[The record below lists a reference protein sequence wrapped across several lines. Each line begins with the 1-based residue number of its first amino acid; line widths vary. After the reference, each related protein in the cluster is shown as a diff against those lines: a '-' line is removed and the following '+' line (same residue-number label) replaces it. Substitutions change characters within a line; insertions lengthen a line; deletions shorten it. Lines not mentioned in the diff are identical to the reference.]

1 MVNRLARR
9 GGLSPGSELYGRAFE
24 NWVFHELSACQ
35 GPKGPVRRASEAENG
50 IEIADLTV
58 TGQSSHKSDV
68 HPGATW
74 GLRADDVLM
83 QVKTCG
89 AGRTDATRRR
99 PRRGPDRAGRSPRLT
114 PVRFPPDTTPI
125 GSSMPGQRFS
135 SVFVCLGLAF
145 AAAGSGAARPAPAA
159 EAPGQP
165 GPSGGWQ
172 RQLLDRYCV
181 TCHNGRLRTAGLA
194 LDEHDVAAVAGA
206 PAVWETVVRKLRA
219 GAMPPMP
226 RPRPDAAAY
235 ERFVGWLE
243 AELDRA
249 AAANPDPGRTEAF
262 HRLNRT
268 EYHHAVRD
276 LLDVEI
282 DVAELLPA
290 DGASYGFDNIAG
302 VLGVSPTLIE
312 RYLAAARKISRIAVG
327 RPAPSATAEVFR
339 LASDL
344 PQDDWVAGM
353 PFGTRGGGAFRHTF
367 PEDADYDF
375 RVRLAR
381 NAGDDLAVFEA
392 PHTLEVSLD
401 GALARTFTVGGPPPD
416 APRDS
421 DEYRAWRD
429 RQRTIDGDWAFRLP
443 VGAGPRELRVTFVR
457 KTAAYPETLRQPY
470 LRPYTSITGGDT
482 RVQPY
487 LGSVTVTGPF
497 AAGGGPPAEDPPSR
511 RRIFVCRPDGDAD
524 AEAAGAACA
533 RRILSGLARRAY
545 RRPVTAAD
553 LAVLLRFF
561 DDGRREGGFDAG
573 IEMALRWLLASPE
586 FVLRVERD
594 PAGAEPGSSYAIS
607 GLELASRLS
616 FFLWSSIPDDEL
628 LDLAVEG
635 RLREPDVLEGQVRR
649 MLADER
655 ARALVTS
662 FASQWLH
669 LRNVPAVAPDE
680 DRFPDVGEG
689 LRQAMRRETELFV
702 ESVFREDRNVL
713 DLLTADY
720 TFVNERLARHYGMP
734 RIYGDH
740 FRRVPLAGEARRGLL
755 GHASI
760 LSVTSYPNRTSPVLR
775 GKWVLEN
782 LLGTPPALPPPDVPA
797 LEETT
802 GSGEALSMREATER
816 HRASPACAS
825 CHRLMDP
832 PGFALEQFD
841 AVGRF
846 RTRSA
851 ANTPIDASGELPGGV
866 RFDGAAG
873 LRAALVRDPGR
884 FAGTLTEKLLT
895 YALGR
900 GLEPYDA
907 PAVRAIVRAA
917 ARDGYRFSSLVVGIV
932 ESAPFRMRRAE
943 S

>member
-1 MVNRLARR
+1 
-9 GGLSPGSELYGRAFE
+9 
-24 NWVFHELSACQ
+24 
-35 GPKGPVRRASEAENG
+35 
-50 IEIADLTV
+50 
-58 TGQSSHKSDV
+58 
-68 HPGATW
+68 
-74 GLRADDVLM
+74 
-83 QVKTCG
+83 
-89 AGRTDATRRR
+89 
-99 PRRGPDRAGRSPRLT
+99 
-114 PVRFPPDTTPI
+114 
-125 GSSMPGQRFS
+125 MPGQL
-135 SVFVCLGLAF
+135 SVSVLAYLGLAL
-145 AAAGSGAARPAPAA
+145 AAVGIGSARPALAA

-165 GPSGGWQ
+165 GPAGAWQ
-172 RQLLDRYCV
+172 RELLDRYCV
-181 TCHNGRLRTAGLA
+181 TCHNGRMRTAGLA
-194 LDEHDVAAVAGA
+194 LDEHDVAAVGAA

-226 RPRPDAAAY
+226 RPRPDAATY
-235 ERFVGWLE
+235 DRFVGWLE
-243 AELDRA
+243 TELDRA

-276 LLDVEI
+276 LLDLEV

-302 VLGVSPTLIE
+302 VLGVSPTLLE
-312 RYLAAARKISRIAVG
+312 RYLAAARKISRVAVG
-327 RPAPSATAEVFR
+327 RPAPSAIAEVFR

-367 PEDADYDF
+367 PEDADYVF
-375 RVRLAR
+375 GVRLAR
-381 NAGDDLAVFEA
+381 SAGDNLAVFEV

-401 GALARTFTVGGPPPD
+401 GTLVRTFTAGGPPPAD
-416 APRDS
+416 TPRDS

-429 RQRTIDGDWAFRLP
+429 RQRTIDGDWEFRLP
-443 VGAGPRELRVTFVR
+443 VGAGPRELRVTFAR

-497 AAGGGPPAEDPPSR
+497 AAGGGPPAEDTPSR
-511 RRIFVCRPDGDAD
+511 RRIFVCRP
-524 AEAAGAACA
+524 AEAGEAACA
-533 RRILSGLARRAY
+533 RRILSNLARRAY
-545 RRPVTAAD
+545 RRPVTSAD
-553 LAVLLRFF
+553 LDVLLGFF
-561 DDGRREGGFDAG
+561 DQGRREGGFDAG

-594 PAGAEPGSSYAIS
+594 PAGVEPGSSYAIS
-607 GLELASRLS
+607 DLELASRLS

-628 LDLAVEG
+628 LDLAVAG
-635 RLREPDVLEGQVRR
+635 RLRDPVVLEGQTRR
-649 MLADER
+649 MLADGR

-662 FASQWLH
+662 FASQWLY
-669 LRNVPAVAPDE
+669 LRNVPAVVPDE

-689 LRQAMRRETELFV
+689 LRRAMRRETELFV

-713 DLLTADY
+713 DLLNADY

-740 FRRVPLAGEARRGLL
+740 FRRVPLTNEARRGLL

-760 LSVTSYPNRTSPVLR
+760 LAVTSYPNRTSPVLR

-802 GSGEALSMREATER
+802 GSGEALSIREATER
-816 HRASPACAS
+816 HRANPACAS

-846 RTRSA
+846 RTRTA
-851 ANTPIDASGELPGGV
+851 ANTPIDASGELPDGT

-873 LRAALVRDPGR
+873 LRAALVRDPER

-900 GLEPYDA
+900 GLEHYDA

-917 ARDGYRFSSLVVGIV
+917 ARDGYRFSSLIVGIV

>member
-1 MVNRLARR
+1 
-9 GGLSPGSELYGRAFE
+9 
-24 NWVFHELSACQ
+24 
-35 GPKGPVRRASEAENG
+35 
-50 IEIADLTV
+50 
-58 TGQSSHKSDV
+58 
-68 HPGATW
+68 
-74 GLRADDVLM
+74 
-83 QVKTCG
+83 
-89 AGRTDATRRR
+89 
-99 PRRGPDRAGRSPRLT
+99 
-114 PVRFPPDTTPI
+114 
-125 GSSMPGQRFS
+125 MPGQRPVS
-135 SVFVCLGLAF
+135 TFVCLVLALVV
-145 AAAGSGAARPAPAA
+145 AWTGDARPVPAA
-159 EAPGQP
+159 EAAEQP
-165 GPSGGWQ
+165 GPSAGWQ
-172 RQLLDRYCV
+172 RDLLDRYCV
-181 TCHNGRLRTAGLA
+181 TCHNGRMRTAGLA
-194 LDEHDVAAVAGA
+194 LDEHDVAAVAAA

-219 GAMPPMP
+219 GAMPPAP
-226 RPRPDAAAY
+226 RPRPDGETY
-235 ERFVGWLE
+235 GRFVAWLE
-243 AELDRA
+243 SELDRA

-276 LLDVEI
+276 LLDLEI

-302 VLGVSPTLIE
+302 VLGVSPTLLE
-312 RYLAAARKISRIAVG
+312 RYLAAARKISRVAVG
-327 RPAPSATAEVFR
+327 RPAPSATAEAFR

-367 PEDADYDF
+367 PEDADYVF
-375 RVRLAR
+375 SVRLAR
-381 NAGDDLAVFEA
+381 SAGDNLAVFEV

-401 GALARTFTVGGPPPD
+401 GTLVRTFTAGGPPPAD
-416 APRDS
+416 TPRDS

-429 RQRTIDGDWAFRLP
+429 RQRTIDGDWEFRLP

-497 AAGGGPPAEDPPSR
+497 AAGGGPPAEDTPSR
-511 RRIFVCRPDGDAD
+511 RRIFVCRPAGA
-524 AEAAGAACA
+524 AEADETACA
-533 RRILSGLARRAY
+533 RRVVSNLARRAY
-545 RRPVTAAD
+545 RRPVTSAD
-553 LAVLLRFF
+553 LDVLLGFF
-561 DDGRREGGFDAG
+561 GEGRQEGGFDAG

-594 PAGAEPGSSYAIS
+594 PAGVEPGSSYAIS
-607 GLELASRLS
+607 DLELASRLS

-628 LDLAVEG
+628 LDLAVAG
-635 RLREPDVLEGQVRR
+635 RLRDPVVLAGQTRR
-649 MLADER
+649 MLADGR

-662 FASQWLH
+662 FASQWLY
-669 LRNVPAVAPDE
+669 LRNVPAVVPDE

-740 FRRVPLAGEARRGLL
+740 FRRVPLTNEARRGLL

-760 LSVTSYPNRTSPVLR
+760 LAVTSYPNRTSPVLR

-802 GSGEALSMREATER
+802 GSGEALSIREATER
-816 HRASPACAS
+816 HRANPACAS

-846 RTRSA
+846 RTRTA
-851 ANTPIDASGELPGGV
+851 ANTPIDASGELPDGT

-873 LRAALVRDPGR
+873 LRAALVRTPER

-900 GLEPYDA
+900 GLEHYDA
-907 PAVRAIVRAA
+907 PAVRAITRAA
-917 ARDGYRFSSLVVGIV
+917 ARDGYRFSSLIVGIV

>member
-1 MVNRLARR
+1 MSASRYVAALA
-9 GGLSPGSELYGRAFE
+9 
-24 NWVFHELSACQ
+24 WVA
-35 GPKGPVRRASEAENG
+35 V
-50 IEIADLTV
+50 
-58 TGQSSHKSDV
+58 
-68 HPGATW
+68 
-74 GLRADDVLM
+74 
-83 QVKTCG
+83 
-89 AGRTDATRRR
+89 
-99 PRRGPDRAGRSPRLT
+99 
-114 PVRFPPDTTPI
+114 
-125 GSSMPGQRFS
+125 
-135 SVFVCLGLAF
+135 GLATVGL
-145 AAAGSGAARPAPAA
+145 AGGRPARAA
-159 EAPGQP
+159 EAPEQP
-165 GPSGGWQ
+165 GPAGGWQ
-172 RQLLDRYCV
+172 RELLDHYCV
-181 TCHNGRLRTAGLA
+181 TCHNGRMRTAGLA
-194 LDEHDVAAVAGA
+194 LDEHDVAAVAAA
-206 PAVWETVVRKLRA
+206 PEVWETVVRKLRA
-219 GAMPPMP
+219 GAMPPSP

-235 ERFVGWLE
+235 DRFVGWLE
-243 AELDRA
+243 AELDRH

-276 LLDVEI
+276 LLDLEI

-302 VLGVSPTLIE
+302 VLGVSPTLLE
-312 RYLAAARKISRIAVG
+312 RYLAAARKIARVAVG

-367 PEDADYDF
+367 PEDAEYDF
-375 RVRLAR
+375 RVTLAR
-381 NAGDDLAVFEA
+381 NAGDNLAVFEV
-392 PHTLEVSLD
+392 PHTVEVSLD
-401 GALARTFTVGGPPPD
+401 GELVRTFTVGGPPPD

-421 DEYRAWRD
+421 DERRAWRD
-429 RQRTIDGDWAFRLP
+429 RQRNIDRDWEFRMP

-497 AAGGGPPAEDPPSR
+497 VAAGGPPAEETPSR
-511 RRIFVCRPDGDAD
+511 RRIFACRPADGA
-524 AEAAGAACA
+524 AEAEETACA
-533 RRILSGLARRAY
+533 RRIVSALARRAY
-545 RRPVTAAD
+545 RRPVTPAD
-553 LAVLLRFF
+553 LDVLLGFF

-573 IEMALRWLLASPE
+573 VEMALRWLLASPE

-594 PAGAEPGSSYAIS
+594 PAGVAAGESYAVS
-607 GLELASRLS
+607 DLELASRLS

-628 LDLAVEG
+628 LDLAEAG
-635 RLREPDVLEGQVRR
+635 RLRAPAVLEAQVRR

-655 ARALVTS
+655 SRALVTS
-662 FASQWLH
+662 FASQWLY
-669 LRNVPAVAPDE
+669 LRNVPAVVPDE

-702 ESVFREDRNVL
+702 ESVFREDRSVV

-734 RIYGDH
+734 GVYGSH
-740 FRRVPLAGEARRGLL
+740 FRRVPVTHPARRGLL

-802 GSGEALSMREATER
+802 GTGEALSMREATER
-816 HRASPACAS
+816 HRANPVCAS

-851 ANTPIDASGELPGGV
+851 AGTPIDATGELPDGT

-873 LRAALVRDPGR
+873 LRDALAGR
-884 FAGTLTEKLLT
+884 PERFVGTLTEKLLT

-900 GLEPYDA
+900 GLEHYDA
-907 PAVRAIVRAA
+907 PAVRAVTRAA
-917 ARDGYRFSSLVVGIV
+917 AEDGYRFSSLVVGIV

>member
-1 MVNRLARR
+1 MSGRRNTPALA
-9 GGLSPGSELYGRAFE
+9 
-24 NWVFHELSACQ
+24 C
-35 GPKGPVRRASEAENG
+35 
-50 IEIADLTV
+50 TV
-58 TGQSSHKSDV
+58 L
-68 HPGATW
+68 A
-74 GLRADDVLM
+74 
-83 QVKTCG
+83 
-89 AGRTDATRRR
+89 
-99 PRRGPDRAGRSPRLT
+99 
-114 PVRFPPDTTPI
+114 
-125 GSSMPGQRFS
+125 
-135 SVFVCLGLAF
+135 LAF
-145 AAAGSGAARPAPAA
+145 AWAGGARPALAGEPA
-159 EAPGQP
+159 GQP
-165 GPSGGWQ
+165 GASGGWQ
-172 RQLLDRYCV
+172 RELLDRYCV
-181 TCHNGRLRTAGLA
+181 ACHNGRMRTAGLA
-194 LDEHDVAAVAGA
+194 LDEHDPAAVGA
-206 PAVWETVVRKLRA
+206 SPAVWETVVRKLRA
-219 GAMPPMP
+219 GAMPPAP
-226 RPRPDAAAY
+226 RPRPDAATY
-235 ERFVGWLE
+235 DRFVGWLE
-243 AELDRA
+243 TELDRH

-276 LLDVEI
+276 LLDLEI

-302 VLGVSPTLIE
+302 VLGVSPTLLE
-312 RYLAAARKISRIAVG
+312 RYLAAARKIARVAVG

-367 PEDADYDF
+367 PEDAEYDI

-381 NAGDDLAVFEA
+381 NAGDNLAIFEV
-392 PHTLEVSLD
+392 PHTVEVSLD
-401 GALARTFTVGGPPPD
+401 GSLVRTFTAGGPPPD

-429 RQRTIDGDWAFRLP
+429 RQRNVDRDWEFRLP
-443 VGAGPRELRVTFVR
+443 VQAGPRELRVTFVR

-497 AAGGGPPAEDPPSR
+497 AAAGLPAGDGSPAAAGRGLPARDGSPTAPGRELPARDGSPPAGVGFPAGDGSPAATGGGRPVGGGPLAAAGGPPTEDTPSR
-511 RRIFVCRPDGDAD
+511 RRIFVCRPASDAVE
-524 AEAAGAACA
+524 AEQADCA
-533 RRILSGLARRAY
+533 RRIVSALARRAY
-545 RRPVTAAD
+545 RRPVISSD
-553 LAVLLRFF
+553 LEVLLGFF
-561 DDGRREGGFDAG
+561 DQGRREDGFDAG
-573 IEMALRWLLASPE
+573 VEMALRWLLASPE

-594 PAGAEPGSSYAIS
+594 PAGVAAGESYAVS
-607 GLELASRLS
+607 DLELASRLS

-628 LDLAVEG
+628 LDLAAAG
-635 RLREPDVLEGQVRR
+635 RLREPAVLEAQTRR

-655 ARALVTS
+655 SLALVTS
-662 FASQWLH
+662 FASQWLY
-669 LRNVPAVAPDE
+669 LRNVPAVVPDE

-734 RIYGDH
+734 RVYGSH
-740 FRRVPLAGEARRGLL
+740 FRRVPVAHEARRGLL

-816 HRASPACAS
+816 HRASPVCAS

-851 ANTPIDASGELPGGV
+851 AGTPIDASGELPDGT

-873 LRAALVRDPGR
+873 LREALVSRPER
-884 FAGTLTEKLLT
+884 FVGTLTEKLLT

-900 GLEPYDA
+900 GLEHYDA
-907 PAVRAIVRAA
+907 PAVRAVTRAA
-917 ARDGYRFSSLVVGIV
+917 AEDGYRFSSLVVGIV

>member
-1 MVNRLARR
+1 
-9 GGLSPGSELYGRAFE
+9 
-24 NWVFHELSACQ
+24 
-35 GPKGPVRRASEAENG
+35 
-50 IEIADLTV
+50 
-58 TGQSSHKSDV
+58 
-68 HPGATW
+68 
-74 GLRADDVLM
+74 
-83 QVKTCG
+83 
-89 AGRTDATRRR
+89 
-99 PRRGPDRAGRSPRLT
+99 
-114 PVRFPPDTTPI
+114 
-125 GSSMPGQRFS
+125 MPGQRPVS
-135 SVFVCLGLAF
+135 LLVCLALTL
-145 AAAGSGAARPAPAA
+145 AAAGIGGARPVLAA
-159 EAPGQP
+159 EPSAGQP
-165 GPSGGWQ
+165 GPAGGWQ
-172 RQLLDRYCV
+172 RELLDRYCV
-181 TCHNGRLRTAGLA
+181 TCHNGRMRTAGLA
-194 LDEHDVAAVAGA
+194 LDEHDVGAVAAA

-219 GAMPPMP
+219 GAMPPPP
-226 RPRPDAAAY
+226 RPRPDAATY
-235 ERFVGWLE
+235 DRFVGWLE
-243 AELDRA
+243 TELDRH

-276 LLDVEI
+276 LLDLEI

-302 VLGVSPTLIE
+302 VLGVSPTLLE
-312 RYLAAARKISRIAVG
+312 RYLAAARKIARVAVG

-367 PEDADYDF
+367 PEDAEYDF

-381 NAGDDLAVFEA
+381 NAGDNLAIFEV
-392 PHTLEVSLD
+392 PHTVEVSLD
-401 GALARTFTVGGPPPD
+401 GTLVRTFTAGRPPPD

-429 RQRTIDGDWAFRLP
+429 RQRNVDRDWEFRLP
-443 VGAGPRELRVTFVR
+443 VQAGPRELRVTFVR

-497 AAGGGPPAEDPPSR
+497 SAAGGPPAEGTPSR
-511 RRIFVCRPDGDAD
+511 RRIFVCLP
-524 AEAAGAACA
+524 AAGAAEAGQTACA
-533 RRILSGLARRAY
+533 RRILSTLARRAY

-553 LAVLLRFF
+553 LDVLLGFF
-561 DDGRREGGFDAG
+561 DEGRGEGGFDAG

-594 PAGAEPGSSYAIS
+594 PAGVAAGESYAVS
-607 GLELASRLS
+607 DLELASRLS

-628 LDLAVEG
+628 LDLAEAG
-635 RLREPDVLEGQVRR
+635 RLREPAVLEAQARR

-655 ARALVTS
+655 SRALVTS
-662 FASQWLH
+662 FASQWLY
-669 LRNVPAVAPDE
+669 LRNVPAVVPDE

-702 ESVFREDRNVL
+702 ESVLREDRNVL

-734 RIYGDH
+734 RVYGSH
-740 FRRVPLAGEARRGLL
+740 FRRVPVAEEARRGLL

-802 GSGEALSMREATER
+802 DSGEVLSMREATER
-816 HRASPACAS
+816 HRANPVCAS

-851 ANTPIDASGELPGGV
+851 AGTLIDATGELPDGT

-873 LRAALVRDPGR
+873 LREALVGR
-884 FAGTLTEKLLT
+884 PERFVGTLTEKLLT

-900 GLEPYDA
+900 GLEHYDA
-907 PAVRAIVRAA
+907 PAVRAVTRAA
-917 ARDGYRFSSLVVGIV
+917 AEDGYRFSSLVVGIV

>member
-1 MVNRLARR
+1 MSVTRHLAA
-9 GGLSPGSELYGRAFE
+9 L
-24 NWVFHELSACQ
+24 ACAALA
-35 GPKGPVRRASEAENG
+35 VAA
-50 IEIADLTV
+50 
-58 TGQSSHKSDV
+58 
-68 HPGATW
+68 
-74 GLRADDVLM
+74 
-83 QVKTCG
+83 
-89 AGRTDATRRR
+89 
-99 PRRGPDRAGRSPRLT
+99 
-114 PVRFPPDTTPI
+114 
-125 GSSMPGQRFS
+125 
-135 SVFVCLGLAF
+135 GLA
-145 AAAGSGAARPAPAA
+145 GTRPAHAA
-159 EAPGQP
+159 EAGEQP

-172 RQLLDRYCV
+172 RELLDRYCV
-181 TCHNGRLRTAGLA
+181 TCHNGRMRTAGLA
-194 LDEHDVAAVAGA
+194 LDEHDVAAVAAA

-219 GAMPPMP
+219 GAMPPSP
-226 RPRPDAAAY
+226 RPRPDAATY
-235 ERFVGWLE
+235 DRFVGWLE
-243 AELDRA
+243 AELDRH

-276 LLDVEI
+276 LLDLEI

-302 VLGVSPTLIE
+302 VLGVSPTLLE
-312 RYLAAARKISRIAVG
+312 RYLAAARKIARVAVG

-367 PEDADYDF
+367 PEDAEYDF
-375 RVRLAR
+375 RVTLAR
-381 NAGDDLAVFEA
+381 NAGDNLAVFEV
-392 PHTLEVSLD
+392 PHTVEVSLD
-401 GALARTFTVGGPPPD
+401 GELVRTFIAGGPPPD
-416 APRDS
+416 GPRDS
-421 DEYRAWRD
+421 DQYRGWRD
-429 RQRTIDGDWAFRLP
+429 RQRNIDRDWEFRLP

-497 AAGGGPPAEDPPSR
+497 APAGGPQAGGDAPTAVAGGPPVGGDAPTAAVGRPPAEETPSR
-511 RRIFVCRPDGDAD
+511 RRIFACRPADGS
-524 AEAAGAACA
+524 AEAEETACA
-533 RRILSGLARRAY
+533 RRIVSVLARRAY
-545 RRPVTAAD
+545 RRPVIPAD
-553 LAVLLRFF
+553 LDVLLGFF

-594 PAGAEPGSSYAIS
+594 PAGVAAGESYAVS
-607 GLELASRLS
+607 DLELASRLS

-628 LDLAVEG
+628 LDLAEAG
-635 RLREPDVLEGQVRR
+635 RLREPAVLEAQARR
-649 MLADER
+649 MLADGR
-655 ARALVTS
+655 SRALVTS
-662 FASQWLH
+662 FASQWLY
-669 LRNVPAVAPDE
+669 LRNVPAVVPDE

-702 ESVFREDRNVL
+702 ESVFREDRSVV

-734 RIYGDH
+734 GVYGSH
-740 FRRVPLAGEARRGLL
+740 FRRVPVAHEARRGLL
-755 GHASI
+755 GQASI

-802 GSGEALSMREATER
+802 GAGEALSMREATER
-816 HRASPACAS
+816 HRANPVCAS

-841 AVGRF
+841 AVGRL

-851 ANTPIDASGELPGGV
+851 AGTSIDATGELPDGT

-873 LRAALVRDPGR
+873 LREALAGR
-884 FAGTLTEKLLT
+884 PERFVGTLTEKLLT

-900 GLEPYDA
+900 GLEHYDA
-907 PAVRAIVRAA
+907 PAVRAITRAA
-917 ARDGYRFSSLVVGIV
+917 AEDGYRFSSLVVGIV

>member
-1 MVNRLARR
+1 MSGRRNTPALACTALALAVAWA
-9 GGLSPGSELYGRAFE
+9 GG
-24 NWVFHELSACQ
+24 
-35 GPKGPVRRASEAENG
+35 
-50 IEIADLTV
+50 
-58 TGQSSHKSDV
+58 
-68 HPGATW
+68 
-74 GLRADDVLM
+74 
-83 QVKTCG
+83 
-89 AGRTDATRRR
+89 
-99 PRRGPDRAGRSPRLT
+99 
-114 PVRFPPDTTPI
+114 
-125 GSSMPGQRFS
+125 
-135 SVFVCLGLAF
+135 
-145 AAAGSGAARPAPAA
+145 ARPALAGEPA
-159 EAPGQP
+159 GQP
-165 GPSGGWQ
+165 EASGGWQ
-172 RQLLDRYCV
+172 RELLDRYCV
-181 TCHNGRLRTAGLA
+181 TCHNGRMRTAGLA
-194 LDEHDVAAVAGA
+194 LDEHDVAAVGAA

-219 GAMPPMP
+219 GAMPPAP
-226 RPRPDAAAY
+226 RPRPDAATY
-235 ERFVGWLE
+235 DRFVGWLE
-243 AELDRA
+243 TELDRH

-276 LLDVEI
+276 LLDLEI

-302 VLGVSPTLIE
+302 VLGVSPTLLE
-312 RYLAAARKISRIAVG
+312 RYLAAARKLARVAVG

-367 PEDADYDF
+367 PEDAEYDI

-381 NAGDDLAVFEA
+381 NAGDDLAVFEV

-401 GALARTFTVGGPPPD
+401 GDLVRTFTVGGPPPD

-421 DEYRAWRD
+421 DEYRDWRG
-429 RQRTIDGDWAFRLP
+429 RQRVVDRDWEFRLP
-443 VGAGPRELRVTFVR
+443 ISAGPHELRATFVR
-457 KTAAYPETLRQPY
+457 KTAAYPETLRQPF

-497 AAGGGPPAEDPPSR
+497 APAGGLPAGDGSPTASGRGLPARGGSPPAGVGFPAGDGSPAATGGGPAVGGGSLAARGGPSAEDTPSR
-511 RRIFVCRPDGDAD
+511 RRIFSCRPSAD
-524 AEAAGAACA
+524 AAEAEQAACA
-533 RRILSGLARRAY
+533 RRVLSGLARRAY
-545 RRPVTAAD
+545 RRPVTPAD
-553 LAVLLRFF
+553 LDVLVGFF
-561 DDGRREGGFDAG
+561 DEGRREGGFDAG
-573 IEMALRWLLASPE
+573 VEMALRWLLASPG

-594 PAGAEPGSSYAIS
+594 PAGVAAGESYAVS
-607 GLELASRLS
+607 DLELASRLS

-628 LDLAVEG
+628 LDLAAAG
-635 RLREPDVLEGQVRR
+635 RLREPAVLEAQARR

-655 ARALVTS
+655 SRALVTS
-662 FASQWLH
+662 FASQWLY
-669 LRNVPAVAPDE
+669 LRNVPAVVPDE

-702 ESVFREDRNVL
+702 ESVFREDRSVL

-734 RIYGDH
+734 GVYGSH
-740 FRRVPLAGEARRGLL
+740 FRRVPVAHEARRGLL

-802 GSGEALSMREATER
+802 GTGEALSMREATER
-816 HRASPACAS
+816 HRANPVCAS

-851 ANTPIDASGELPGGV
+851 AGTPIDASGELPDGT

-873 LRAALVRDPGR
+873 LREALVGR
-884 FAGTLTEKLLT
+884 PERFVGTLTEKLLT

-900 GLEPYDA
+900 GLEHYDA
-907 PAVRAIVRAA
+907 PAVRAVTRAA
-917 ARDGYRFSSLVVGIV
+917 AEDGYRFSSLVVGIV
-932 ESAPFRMRRAE
+932 ETAPFRMRRAE
-943 S
+943 P

>member
-1 MVNRLARR
+1 MSASRYVAALA
-9 GGLSPGSELYGRAFE
+9 
-24 NWVFHELSACQ
+24 WVA
-35 GPKGPVRRASEAENG
+35 V
-50 IEIADLTV
+50 
-58 TGQSSHKSDV
+58 
-68 HPGATW
+68 
-74 GLRADDVLM
+74 
-83 QVKTCG
+83 
-89 AGRTDATRRR
+89 
-99 PRRGPDRAGRSPRLT
+99 
-114 PVRFPPDTTPI
+114 
-125 GSSMPGQRFS
+125 
-135 SVFVCLGLAF
+135 GLATVGL
-145 AAAGSGAARPAPAA
+145 AGGRPARAA
-159 EAPGQP
+159 EAPEQP

-172 RQLLDRYCV
+172 RELLDRYCV
-181 TCHNGRLRTAGLA
+181 TCHNGRMRTAGLA
-194 LDEHDVAAVAGA
+194 LDEHDVAAVAAA

-219 GAMPPMP
+219 GAMPPSP
-226 RPRPDAAAY
+226 RPRPDAATY
-235 ERFVGWLE
+235 DRFVGWLE
-243 AELDRA
+243 AELDRH

-276 LLDVEI
+276 LLDLEI

-302 VLGVSPTLIE
+302 VLGVSPTLLE
-312 RYLAAARKISRIAVG
+312 RYLAAARKIARVAVG

-367 PEDADYDF
+367 PEDAEYDF
-375 RVRLAR
+375 RVTLAR
-381 NAGDDLAVFEA
+381 NAGDNLAVFEV
-392 PHTLEVSLD
+392 PHTVEVSLD
-401 GALARTFTVGGPPPD
+401 GVLVRTFTVGGPPPD
-416 APRDS
+416 GPRDG
-421 DEYRAWRD
+421 DERRAWRD
-429 RQRTIDGDWAFRLP
+429 RQRTVDADWEFRMP

-457 KTAAYPETLRQPY
+457 KTAAYAETLRQPY

-497 AAGGGPPAEDPPSR
+497 AAAGGPPAGGDAPTPGNGVPPAVGGAPAAADGPAVGGAPTVTDDPAVVGDVPAVADGDRAPGDGYPLAVGGAPPAAVGGAPPTEGTPSR
-511 RRIFVCRPDGDAD
+511 RRIFLCRP
-524 AEAAGAACA
+524 AAGADEAEETACA
-533 RRILSGLARRAY
+533 RRIVSALARRAY
-545 RRPVTAAD
+545 RRPVTPAD
-553 LAVLLRFF
+553 LDVLLGFF
-561 DDGRREGGFDAG
+561 DDGRREAGFDAG
-573 IEMALRWLLASPE
+573 VEMALRWLLASPE

-594 PAGAEPGSSYAIS
+594 PAGVEAGESYVVS
-607 GLELASRLS
+607 DLELASRLS

-628 LDLAVEG
+628 LDLAEAG
-635 RLREPDVLEGQVRR
+635 RLREPAVLEAQARR

-655 ARALVTS
+655 SRALVTS
-662 FASQWLH
+662 FASQWLY
-669 LRNVPAVAPDE
+669 LRNVPAVVPDE

-734 RIYGDH
+734 GVYGSH
-740 FRRVPLAGEARRGLL
+740 FRRVPVAHEARRGLL

-802 GSGEALSMREATER
+802 GTGEVLSMREATER
-816 HRASPACAS
+816 HRANPVCAS

-841 AVGRF
+841 AVGRL

-851 ANTPIDASGELPGGV
+851 AGTPIDATGELPDGT

-873 LRAALVRDPGR
+873 LREALAGR
-884 FAGTLTEKLLT
+884 PDRFVGTLTEKLLT

-900 GLEPYDA
+900 GLEHYDA
-907 PAVRAIVRAA
+907 PAVRAITRAA
-917 ARDGYRFSSLVVGIV
+917 AEDGYRFSSLVVGIV

>member
-1 MVNRLARR
+1 MTSPRTLAPVC
-9 GGLSPGSELYGRAFE
+9 GYLAPLLGCVLALMAVAAVPVQAAESAESRAQP
-24 NWVFHELSACQ
+24 AA
-35 GPKGPVRRASEAENG
+35 R
-50 IEIADLTV
+50 T
-58 TGQSSHKSDV
+58 
-68 HPGATW
+68 PGA
-74 GLRADDVLM
+74 
-83 QVKTCG
+83 
-89 AGRTDATRRR
+89 
-99 PRRGPDRAGRSPRLT
+99 
-114 PVRFPPDTTPI
+114 
-125 GSSMPGQRFS
+125 
-135 SVFVCLGLAF
+135 
-145 AAAGSGAARPAPAA
+145 PA
-159 EAPGQP
+159 
-165 GPSGGWQ
+165 GGWQ
-172 RQLLDRYCV
+172 RALLDRYCV
-181 TCHNGRLRTAGLA
+181 ACHNDRLRTADLA
-194 LDEHDVAAVAGA
+194 LDTHDVTRIADA
-206 PAVWETVVRKLRA
+206 PEIWETVVRKLRA
-219 GAMPPMP
+219 GAMPPLP
-226 RPRPDAAAY
+226 RPRPDAATY
-235 ERFVGWLE
+235 DRFVGWLE
-243 AELDRA
+243 SELDRT
-249 AAANPDPGRTEAF
+249 AAANPNPGRTEAF

-276 LLDVEI
+276 LLDLEI

-302 VLGVSPTLIE
+302 VLGVSPTLLE
-312 RYLAAARKISRIAVG
+312 RYLAAARKISRVAVG

-353 PFGTRGGGAFRHTF
+353 PFGTRGGGVFRHVF
-367 PEDADYDF
+367 PEDADYLF

-381 NAGDDLAVFEA
+381 NAGDNLAVFEV
-392 PHTLEVSLD
+392 PHTLEASLD
-401 GALARTFTVGGPPPD
+401 GALVRTFTVGGPPPAD

-429 RQRTIDGDWAFRLP
+429 RQRTIDRDWEFRLP
-443 VGAGPRELRVTFVR
+443 VKAGPHELSVTFVR
-457 KTAAYPETLRQPY
+457 QTAAYPETLRQPY

-497 AAGGGPPAEDPPSR
+497 AASGGPPVEETPSR
-511 RRIFVCRPDGDAD
+511 RRIFVCRP
-524 AEAAGAACA
+524 AGATNAEWTECA
-533 RRILSGLARRAY
+533 SRILSSLARRAY
-545 RRPVTAAD
+545 RRPVAGAD
-553 LAVLLRFF
+553 LDVLLRFF
-561 DDGRREGGFDAG
+561 DEGRREGGFDAG
-573 IEMALRWLLASPE
+573 VEMALRWLLASPE

-594 PAGAEPGSSYAIS
+594 PVGVAPGTNYAIS
-607 GLELASRLS
+607 DLELASRLS

-628 LDLAVEG
+628 LDLAAAR
-635 RLREPDVLEGQVRR
+635 RLRDPEVLEQQTRR

-662 FASQWLH
+662 FASQWLY
-669 LRNVPAVAPDE
+669 LRNVPAVVPDE

-702 ESVFREDRNVL
+702 ESIFRADRSVL

-734 RIYGDH
+734 RIYGSH
-740 FRRVPLAGEARRGLL
+740 FRRVPVTHEARRGLL

-760 LSVTSYPNRTSPVLR
+760 LAVTSYPNRTSPVLR

-802 GSGEALSMREATER
+802 DGGEALSMREATER
-816 HRASPACAS
+816 HRANPVCAS

-846 RTRSA
+846 RTRTA
-851 ANTPIDASGELPGGV
+851 ANTPIDASGELPDGT

-873 LRAALVRDPGR
+873 LREALASRPER
-884 FAGTLTEKLLT
+884 FVGTLIEKLMT

-900 GLEPYDA
+900 GLEHYDA
-907 PAVRAIVRAA
+907 PAIRAVTREAA
-917 ARDGYRFSSLVVGIV
+917 ENDYRFSSLVVGIV
-932 ESAPFRMRRAE
+932 KSMPFRMRRAE

>member
-1 MVNRLARR
+1 MSGRRNTPALACTALALAVAWV
-9 GGLSPGSELYGRAFE
+9 GG
-24 NWVFHELSACQ
+24 
-35 GPKGPVRRASEAENG
+35 
-50 IEIADLTV
+50 
-58 TGQSSHKSDV
+58 
-68 HPGATW
+68 
-74 GLRADDVLM
+74 
-83 QVKTCG
+83 
-89 AGRTDATRRR
+89 
-99 PRRGPDRAGRSPRLT
+99 
-114 PVRFPPDTTPI
+114 
-125 GSSMPGQRFS
+125 
-135 SVFVCLGLAF
+135 
-145 AAAGSGAARPAPAA
+145 ARPALAGEPA
-159 EAPGQP
+159 GQP
-165 GPSGGWQ
+165 EASGGWQ
-172 RQLLDRYCV
+172 RELLDRYCV
-181 TCHNGRLRTAGLA
+181 TCHNGRMRTAGLA
-194 LDEHDVAAVAGA
+194 LDEHDVGAVAAA

-219 GAMPPMP
+219 GAMPPPP
-226 RPRPDAAAY
+226 RPRPDAATY
-235 ERFVGWLE
+235 DRFVGWLE
-243 AELDRA
+243 TELDRH

-276 LLDVEI
+276 LLDLEI

-302 VLGVSPTLIE
+302 VLGVSPTLLE
-312 RYLAAARKISRIAVG
+312 RYLAAARKIARVAVG

-367 PEDADYDF
+367 PEDAEYDI

-381 NAGDDLAVFEA
+381 NAGDNLAIFEV
-392 PHTLEVSLD
+392 PHTVEVSLD
-401 GALARTFTVGGPPPD
+401 GTLVRTFIAGGPPPD

-429 RQRTIDGDWAFRLP
+429 RQRNVDRDWEFRLP

-497 AAGGGPPAEDPPSR
+497 AAAGGLSAGDGAPGAAGRGLPARDGSPTAPERELPARGGAPPAGVGFPAGDESPSATGGGRPVGGGSLVAGGGPPAEDTPSR
-511 RRIFVCRPDGDAD
+511 RRIFVCRPAAD
-524 AEAAGAACA
+524 AAEAEQADCA
-533 RRILSGLARRAY
+533 RRILSALARRAY
-545 RRPVTAAD
+545 RRPVTPAD
-553 LAVLLRFF
+553 LEVLLGFF
-561 DDGRREGGFDAG
+561 DEGRREGGFDAG
-573 IEMALRWLLASPE
+573 VEMALRWLLASPE

-594 PAGAEPGSSYAIS
+594 PAGVAAGESYAVS
-607 GLELASRLS
+607 DLELASRLS
-616 FFLWSSIPDDEL
+616 FFLWSSIPDGEL
-628 LDLAVEG
+628 LDLAVAG
-635 RLREPDVLEGQVRR
+635 RLREPAVLEAQARR

-655 ARALVTS
+655 SRALVTS
-662 FASQWLH
+662 FASQWLY
-669 LRNVPAVAPDE
+669 LRNVPAVVPDE

-720 TFVNERLARHYGMP
+720 TFINERLARHYGMP
-734 RIYGDH
+734 GVYGSH
-740 FRRVPLAGEARRGLL
+740 FRRVPVTHEARRGLL

-802 GSGEALSMREATER
+802 AGGEALSMREATER
-816 HRASPACAS
+816 HRANPVCAS

-851 ANTPIDASGELPGGV
+851 AGTPIDATGELPDGT

-873 LRAALVRDPGR
+873 LREALVGR
-884 FAGTLTEKLLT
+884 PERFVGTLTEKLLT

-900 GLEPYDA
+900 GLEHYDA
-907 PAVRAIVRAA
+907 PAVRAVTRAA
-917 ARDGYRFSSLVVGIV
+917 AEDGYRFSSLVVGIV

>member
-1 MVNRLARR
+1 MPATIDT
-9 GGLSPGSELYGRAFE
+9 
-24 NWVFHELSACQ
+24 
-35 GPKGPVRRASEAENG
+35 GPVPSDTTAICRNMPEPRSVSLLACAALVLVAAGLAGVRPAHSAEASE
-50 IEIADLTV
+50 
-58 TGQSSHKSDV
+58 Q
-68 HPGATW
+68 PGA
-74 GLRADDVLM
+74 
-83 QVKTCG
+83 
-89 AGRTDATRRR
+89 
-99 PRRGPDRAGRSPRLT
+99 
-114 PVRFPPDTTPI
+114 
-125 GSSMPGQRFS
+125 
-135 SVFVCLGLAF
+135 
-145 AAAGSGAARPAPAA
+145 
-159 EAPGQP
+159 
-165 GPSGGWQ
+165 SGGWQ
-172 RQLLDRYCV
+172 RELLDRYCV
-181 TCHNGRLRTAGLA
+181 TCHNGRMRTAGLA
-194 LDEHDVAAVAGA
+194 LDEHDVTAVAA
-206 PAVWETVVRKLRA
+206 SPAVWETVVRKLRA
-219 GAMPPMP
+219 GAMPPAP
-226 RPRPDAAAY
+226 RSRPDAATY
-235 ERFVGWLE
+235 DRFVGWLE
-243 AELDRA
+243 AELDRH

-276 LLDVEI
+276 LLDLEI

-302 VLGVSPTLIE
+302 VLGVSPTLLE
-312 RYLAAARKISRIAVG
+312 RYLAAARKIARVAVG

-367 PEDADYDF
+367 PEDAEYDF
-375 RVRLAR
+375 RVTLAR
-381 NAGDDLAVFEA
+381 NAGDNLAVFEV
-392 PHTLEVSLD
+392 PHTVEVSLD
-401 GALARTFTVGGPPPD
+401 GVLVRTFTVGGPPPD

-421 DEYRAWRD
+421 DERRAWRD
-429 RQRTIDGDWAFRLP
+429 RQRNIDRDWEFRLP

-457 KTAAYPETLRQPY
+457 KTAAYSETLRQPY

-497 AAGGGPPAEDPPSR
+497 AAAGGPPVDDGSPTAPGAGPPVGDSAPAAAGGPPAEETPSR
-511 RRIFVCRPDGDAD
+511 RRIFVCRPADGA
-524 AEAAGAACA
+524 AEAEEAACA
-533 RRILSGLARRAY
+533 RRIVSALARRAY
-545 RRPVTAAD
+545 RRPVTPAD
-553 LAVLLRFF
+553 LDVLLGFF

-594 PAGAEPGSSYAIS
+594 PAGAAAGESYAVS
-607 GLELASRLS
+607 DLELASRLS

-628 LDLAVEG
+628 LDLAETG
-635 RLREPDVLEGQVRR
+635 RLRDPAVLEAQTRR

-655 ARALVTS
+655 SRALVTS
-662 FASQWLH
+662 FASQWLY
-669 LRNVPAVAPDE
+669 LRNVPAVVPDE

-689 LRQAMRRETELFV
+689 LRQAMRRETELLV
-702 ESVFREDRNVL
+702 ESVFREDRNVV

-734 RIYGDH
+734 GVYGSH
-740 FRRVPLAGEARRGLL
+740 FRRVPVAHEARRGLL

-802 GSGEALSMREATER
+802 GTGEALSMREATER
-816 HRASPACAS
+816 HRANPVCAS

-851 ANTPIDASGELPGGV
+851 AGTPIDATGELPDGT

-873 LRAALVRDPGR
+873 LREALAGR
-884 FAGTLTEKLLT
+884 PERFVGTLTEKLLT

-900 GLEPYDA
+900 GLEHYDA
-907 PAVRAIVRAA
+907 PAVRAITRAA
-917 ARDGYRFSSLVVGIV
+917 AEDGYRFSALVVGIV

>member
-1 MVNRLARR
+1 MLGRR
-9 GGLSPGSELYGRAFE
+9 
-24 NWVFHELSACQ
+24 
-35 GPKGPVRRASEAENG
+35 
-50 IEIADLTV
+50 
-58 TGQSSHKSDV
+58 
-68 HPGATW
+68 
-74 GLRADDVLM
+74 
-83 QVKTCG
+83 
-89 AGRTDATRRR
+89 
-99 PRRGPDRAGRSPRLT
+99 
-114 PVRFPPDTTPI
+114 
-125 GSSMPGQRFS
+125 
-135 SVFVCLGLAF
+135 SVSLLVCLALTL
-145 AAAGSGAARPAPAA
+145 AAAGMGGVRPALAA
-159 EAPGQP
+159 GAPEQP
-165 GPSGGWQ
+165 GPANAWQ
-172 RQLLDRYCV
+172 RDLLDRYCV
-181 TCHNGRLRTAGLA
+181 TCHNGRMRTAGLA
-194 LDEHDVAAVAGA
+194 LDEHDVAAVAAA
-206 PAVWETVVRKLRA
+206 PAVWETVVRKLQA
-219 GAMPPMP
+219 GAMPPLP
-226 RPRPDAAAY
+226 RPRPDAATY
-235 ERFVGWLE
+235 DRFIAWLE
-243 AELDRA
+243 TELDRA

-276 LLDVEI
+276 LLDLEI

-302 VLGVSPTLIE
+302 VLGVSPTLLE
-312 RYLAAARKISRIAVG
+312 RYLAAARKISRVAVG

-344 PQDDWVAGM
+344 PQDDWVSGM

-367 PEDADYDF
+367 PEDAEYVF
-375 RVRLAR
+375 EVRLAR
-381 NAGDDLAVFEA
+381 SAGDNLAVFEV

-401 GALARTFTVGGPPPD
+401 GALARTFTAGGPPPAD

-421 DEYRAWRD
+421 DEFRAWRD
-429 RQRTIDGDWAFRLP
+429 RQRNIDGDWEFRLP
-443 VGAGPRELRVTFVR
+443 VQAGPHELRVTFVR
-457 KTAAYPETLRQPY
+457 RTAAYTETLRQPY

-487 LGSVTVTGPF
+487 LGSLTVTGPF
-497 AAGGGPPAEDPPSR
+497 AASGGPPVEDTPSR
-511 RRIFVCRPDGDAD
+511 RRIFVCRPADGA
-524 AEAAGAACA
+524 AEAEETACA
-533 RRILSGLARRAY
+533 HRILSSLARRAY
-545 RRPVTAAD
+545 RRPVTSAD
-553 LAVLLRFF
+553 LDVLLGFF
-561 DDGRREGGFDAG
+561 DEGDREGGFDAG

-594 PAGAEPGSSYAIS
+594 PAGVAAGASYAIS
-607 GLELASRLS
+607 DLELASRLS

-628 LDLAVEG
+628 LDLAAAG
-635 RLREPDVLEGQVRR
+635 RLRDPAELERQTRR

-655 ARALVTS
+655 SRALVTS
-662 FASQWLH
+662 FASQWLY
-669 LRNVPAVAPDE
+669 LRNVPAVVPDE

-702 ESVFREDRNVL
+702 DSVFREDRNVL

-734 RIYGDH
+734 RIYGSH
-740 FRRVPLAGEARRGLL
+740 FRRVPVAQEARRGLL

-760 LSVTSYPNRTSPVLR
+760 LAVTSYPNRTSPVLR

-802 GSGEALSMREATER
+802 AGGQALSMREATER
-816 HRASPACAS
+816 HRANPVCAS

-846 RTRSA
+846 RTRTA
-851 ANTPIDASGELPGGV
+851 ANTPIDASGELPDGT

-873 LRAALVRDPGR
+873 LRAALAGR
-884 FAGTLTEKLLT
+884 PERFVGTLTEKLMT

-900 GLEPYDA
+900 GLEHYDA
-907 PAVRAIVRAA
+907 PAVRAVTRGAA
-917 ARDGYRFSSLVVGIV
+917 ENDYRFSSLIVGIV
-932 ESAPFRMRRAE
+932 KSAPFRMRRAE

>member
-1 MVNRLARR
+1 MPEQR
-9 GGLSPGSELYGRAFE
+9 
-24 NWVFHELSACQ
+24 
-35 GPKGPVRRASEAENG
+35 PVS
-50 IEIADLTV
+50 LLV
-58 TGQSSHKSDV
+58 S
-68 HPGATW
+68 
-74 GLRADDVLM
+74 
-83 QVKTCG
+83 
-89 AGRTDATRRR
+89 
-99 PRRGPDRAGRSPRLT
+99 
-114 PVRFPPDTTPI
+114 
-125 GSSMPGQRFS
+125 
-135 SVFVCLGLAF
+135 LAF
-145 AAAGSGAARPAPAA
+145 AWVVVWTGGARPGLAA
-159 EAPGQP
+159 EPSAAQP
-165 GPSGGWQ
+165 GASGGWQ
-172 RQLLDRYCV
+172 RELLDRYCV
-181 TCHNGRLRTAGLA
+181 TCHNGRMRTAGLA
-194 LDEHDVAAVAGA
+194 LDEHDVAAVAAA

-226 RPRPDAAAY
+226 RPRPDAATY
-235 ERFVGWLE
+235 DRFVGWLE
-243 AELDRA
+243 AELDRH

-276 LLDVEI
+276 LLDLEI

-290 DGASYGFDNIAG
+290 DGVSYGFDNIAG
-302 VLGVSPTLIE
+302 VLGVSPTLLE
-312 RYLAAARKISRIAVG
+312 RYLAAARKIARVAVG

-367 PEDADYDF
+367 PEDAEYDL
-375 RVRLAR
+375 RIRLAR
-381 NAGDDLAVFEA
+381 NAGNNLAVFEV
-392 PHTLEVSLD
+392 PHTVEVSLD
-401 GALARTFTVGGPPPD
+401 GMLVRTFTAGGPPPD

-429 RQRTIDGDWAFRLP
+429 RQRTIDGDWDFRLP
-443 VGAGPRELRVTFVR
+443 VRAGPRELRVAFVR

-497 AAGGGPPAEDPPSR
+497 AAGGGLPAGDGSPAAGGGHPAEDTPSR
-511 RRIFVCRPDGDAD
+511 RRIFVCRPN
-524 AEAAGAACA
+524 AGAAEAEQTDCA
-533 RRILSGLARRAY
+533 RRILSRLARRAY
-545 RRPVTAAD
+545 RRPVTDGD
-553 LAVLLRFF
+553 LDVLLGFF
-561 DDGRREGGFDAG
+561 DEGRPDGGFDAG

-594 PAGAEPGSSYAIS
+594 PAGVGAGESYAIS
-607 GLELASRLS
+607 DLELAARLS

-628 LDLAVEG
+628 LDLAVAG
-635 RLREPDVLEGQVRR
+635 RLREPGVLEAQTRR

-655 ARALVTS
+655 SRALVTS
-662 FASQWLH
+662 FASQWLY
-669 LRNVPAVAPDE
+669 LRNIPAVVPDE

-734 RIYGDH
+734 RIYGSH
-740 FRRVPLAGEARRGLL
+740 FRRVPVTQEARRGLL

-802 GSGEALSMREATER
+802 DSGEALSMREATER
-816 HRASPACAS
+816 HRANPVCAS

-846 RTRSA
+846 RTRTA
-851 ANTPIDASGELPGGV
+851 ANTPIDASGELPDGT

-873 LRAALVRDPGR
+873 LREALAGTPER
-884 FAGTLTEKLLT
+884 FVGTLTEKLLT

-900 GLEPYDA
+900 GLEHYDA
-907 PAVRAIVRAA
+907 PAVRAVTRDAA
-917 ARDGYRFSSLVVGIV
+917 SDEYRFSSLIVGIV
-932 ESAPFRMRRAE
+932 KSMPFRMRRAE

>member
-1 MVNRLARR
+1 MSASRHPAALAC
-9 GGLSPGSELYGRAFE
+9 LVLA
-24 NWVFHELSACQ
+24 LA
-35 GPKGPVRRASEAENG
+35 
-50 IEIADLTV
+50 V
-58 TGQSSHKSDV
+58 TGF
-68 HPGATW
+68 
-74 GLRADDVLM
+74 
-83 QVKTCG
+83 
-89 AGRTDATRRR
+89 AG
-99 PRRGPDRAGRSPRLT
+99 
-114 PVRFPPDTTPI
+114 
-125 GSSMPGQRFS
+125 
-135 SVFVCLGLAF
+135 
-145 AAAGSGAARPAPAA
+145 ARPALAA
-159 EAPGQP
+159 EASGQP

-172 RQLLDRYCV
+172 RELLDRYCV
-181 TCHNGRLRTAGLA
+181 TCHNGRMRTAGLA
-194 LDEHDVAAVAGA
+194 LDEHDVTAVAAA

-219 GAMPPMP
+219 GAMPPSP

-235 ERFVGWLE
+235 DRFVGWLE
-243 AELDRA
+243 AELDRHA
-249 AAANPDPGRTEAF
+249 AADPDPGRTEAF

-276 LLDVEI
+276 LLDLEI

-302 VLGVSPTLIE
+302 VLGVSPTLLE
-312 RYLAAARKISRIAVG
+312 RYLAAARKIARVAVG

-367 PEDADYDF
+367 PEDAEYDF
-375 RVRLAR
+375 RVTLAR
-381 NAGDDLAVFEA
+381 NAGDNLAVFEV
-392 PHTLEVSLD
+392 PHTVEVSLD
-401 GALARTFTVGGPPPD
+401 GVLVRTFVAGGPPPD
-416 APRDS
+416 GPRDG
-421 DEYRAWRD
+421 DERRAWRD
-429 RQRTIDGDWAFRLP
+429 RQRNIDRDWEFRLP

-487 LGSVTVTGPF
+487 LGSLTVTGPF
-497 AAGGGPPAEDPPSR
+497 AAAGGPLAGGDAPTAAAGRSPAEETPSR
-511 RRIFVCRPDGDAD
+511 RRIFVCRPGDGATE
-524 AEAAGAACA
+524 AEEAACA
-533 RRILSGLARRAY
+533 RRIVSALARRAY
-545 RRPVTAAD
+545 RRPVTPAD
-553 LAVLLRFF
+553 LDVLLGFF
-561 DDGRREGGFDAG
+561 DQGRGEAGFDAG
-573 IEMALRWLLASPE
+573 VEMALRWLLASPE

-594 PAGAEPGSSYAIS
+594 PAGVAAGESYAVS
-607 GLELASRLS
+607 DLELASRLS

-628 LDLAVEG
+628 LDLAEAG
-635 RLREPDVLEGQVRR
+635 RLRDPAVLEAQARR

-655 ARALVTS
+655 SRALVTS
-662 FASQWLH
+662 FASQWLY
-669 LRNVPAVAPDE
+669 LRNVPAVVPDE

-689 LRQAMRRETELFV
+689 LRQAMRRETELLV
-702 ESVFREDRNVL
+702 ESVFREDRNVV

-734 RIYGDH
+734 GVYGSH
-740 FRRVPLAGEARRGLL
+740 FRRVPVAHEARRGLL

-802 GSGEALSMREATER
+802 GAGEALSMREATER
-816 HRASPACAS
+816 HRANPVCAS

-851 ANTPIDASGELPGGV
+851 AGTPIDATGELPDGT

-873 LRAALVRDPGR
+873 LREALAGR
-884 FAGTLTEKLLT
+884 PERFVGTLTEKLLT

-900 GLEPYDA
+900 GLEHYDA
-907 PAVRAIVRAA
+907 PAVRAITRAA
-917 ARDGYRFSSLVVGIV
+917 AGDGYRFSSLVVGIV